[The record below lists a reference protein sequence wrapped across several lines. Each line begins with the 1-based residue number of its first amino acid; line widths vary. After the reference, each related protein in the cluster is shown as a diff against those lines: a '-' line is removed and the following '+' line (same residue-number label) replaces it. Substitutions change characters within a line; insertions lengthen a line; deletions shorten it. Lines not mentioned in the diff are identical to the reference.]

1 MLNYHNVT
9 QTFESEIH
17 FLKQGLTKY
26 APTLMKLDQEV
37 TKKIHSILVCT
48 KIENKDAR

>member
-9 QTFESEIH
+9 QTFESEIR

-37 TKKIHSILVCT
+37 TKKIHSNIYVL
-48 KIENKDAR
+48 K